1 VARQHAAA
9 YHRAAQEAFMPR
21 WFPVIFLAVGL
32 ACLLGAAAAHLQRL
46 DFERHAVR
54 VEARVVSL
62 LQRRS
67 NHGSSPVYAPVFRF
81 TTGDG
86 QVVRVSSSSAANPP
100 AYEVGQ
106 VVPLLY
112 DPEHPQRAEEITF
125 SSRYLAPLLLLGLG
139 LPFLGVGVAAW
150 RLLPPQAAS
159 TSAGGKRVR
168 RSSGRR

>member
-1 VARQHAAA
+1 
-9 YHRAAQEAFMPR
+9 MPR
-21 WFPVIFLAVGL
+21 WFPMIFLAVGL
-32 ACLLGAAAAHLQRL
+32 ACLAGAAAAHLQRL

-54 VEARVVSL
+54 VEARVISL

-67 NHGSSPVYAPVFRF
+67 TQGSSPVWAPVFRF
-81 TTGDG
+81 TTNDG

-106 VVPLLY
+106 TVALLY

-139 LPFLGVGVAAW
+139 LPFVGVGVAAW
-150 RLLPPQAAS
+150 RLSTSAS
-159 TSAGGKRVR
+159 TSTSASRKRGKGAR
-168 RSSGRR
+168 GRR